1 MSRKTQKKLRK
12 LLTLVSCAVLLV
24 CVTIGAT
31 VAYLTSTATV
41 TNTFTVGNVAITL
54 DEVKVDPNGQAVE
67 SAERT
72 SAEQTYHVFPNG
84 TYDKDPTVHVAAG
97 SEEAFIRMKVTV
109 SDMASLKAA
118 FPAQKYQDFYS
129 GDLFLLEKLVTGW
142 LPETWVSTSYTES
155 QNASTNKTEGTY
167 EFRYCTTVK
176 GGTTVTDLDPL
187 FTQVNIPETV
197 DNVELAMLNNIKII
211 VTAEAIQAD
220 GFNGDADAA
229 WEAFDNK

>member
-54 DEVKVDPNGQAVE
+54 DEVKVDANGQAV
-67 SAERT
+67 ANKERT
-72 SAEQTYHVFPNG
+72 SDKQTYHVFPNG
-84 TYDKDPTVHVAAG
+84 TYDKDPTVHVAAD

-109 SDMASLKAA
+109 SNMTNLKKA
-118 FPAQKYQDFYS
+118 FPDTEYSDFYS
-129 GDLFLLEKLVTGW
+129 ADGLFLLEKLVTDW
-142 LPETWVSTSYTES
+142 DSTKWVSTSYTETP
-155 QNASTNKTEGTY
+155 NATEGTY
-167 EFRYCTTVK
+167 EFRYYTTVA
-176 GGTTVTDLDPL
+176 GGKTGTDLEPL
-187 FTQVNIPETV
+187 FTKVNIPETV
-197 DNVELAMLNNIKII
+197 DNVELAYLNNIEIV

-220 GFNGDADAA
+220 GFNGDANAA
-229 WEAFDNK
+229 WAAFDNK